1 MVSNTAHLFF
11 TIKPPTFHQWTA
23 QELEKLMSPITIVDK
38 TTGTSTVVP
47 FSSLKFA
54 FRKMNGHNQLEL
66 VYDYGNA
73 SIENSE
79 IRFSINPNA
88 TGLAS
93 IHSLAHQSANF
104 AKLSSSNN
112 GVDMYSY
119 TEETYQ
125 FQKSVSAMSA
135 FIGYIAMVF
144 AFVGLLSPVG
154 KLIIVEALAVVQLTF
169 FSIIQFRKIPPTF
182 IGLKNLILSSGYNDP
197 NLFDSPIIQKDQ
209 TVFKLIGL
217 DQSVFLNFNI
227 SFILFI
233 GLPFLLG
240 SIALMLKTVAGKK
253 QR

>member
-1 MVSNTAHLFF
+1 MASNTAHLFF
-11 TIKPPTFHQWTA
+11 TIKPPTFHQWTS
-23 QELEKLMSPITIVDK
+23 QELEKLMGPIIIVDQ
-38 TTGTSTVVP
+38 TTGTSIVVP
-47 FSSLKFA
+47 LSSLKFES
-54 FRKMNGHNQLEL
+54 RKINGHNQLEL

-79 IRFSINPNA
+79 IQFSINPNA
-88 TGLAS
+88 TELRS
-93 IHSLAHQSANF
+93 IHWLAHQSANF
-104 AKLSSSNN
+104 AKLSSFNN
-112 GVDMYSY
+112 GVDLYSY

-135 FIGYIAMVF
+135 LIGYSAMVF

-182 IGLKNLILSSGYNDP
+182 IGFKNLILSSGYNDP
-197 NLFDSPIIQKDQ
+197 NLFESPIIQKDQ
-209 TVFKLIGL
+209 TIFKLIGL

-233 GLPFLLG
+233 GLPVLLG
-240 SIALMLKTVAGKK
+240 SIALLLKTVAGKK